1 MRFLGKLWIC
11 IILLQYVVLTMTY
24 WRCFVYHGTL
34 TMFVAKSLEVQL
46 APPSV
51 TNGDIQDLYPLS
63 PTIELSKKKKTMFVL

>member
-34 TMFVAKSLEVQL
+34 TMFVSKSLEVQL

-51 TNGDIQDLYPLS
+51 TNGDIQDSYPLS
-63 PTIELSKKKKTMFVL
+63 PTIELSKKKKTIFVL